1 MTDSSRHAP
10 LVEHITASF
19 ARLTATEKR
28 AARVLLDNYPM
39 AGLATAAS
47 FATAAGVSAPT
58 VLRLVDKLG
67 FNGYAEFQARLLEE
81 LEARLASPL
90 ERAGGGPGARENEV
104 HFLHRYAEQACA
116 NVMRSVEHLP
126 AAEIEAVSQL
136 LMNER
141 RRVYLVGGRFSAA
154 LARLFHARLHTVRGD
169 VHDLSGQSTA
179 WPEHLLDLRGRDV
192 VVVFDFRRYQ
202 KNVIRFAQ
210 DAAARGATVVLFT
223 DQWRSPAAK
232 VAGHVLSARTET
244 HSRWD
249 SAAAP
254 LVLVEVIL
262 AVITDQRWPSVEARI
277 KDLES
282 FQTQLERHGT

>member
-1 MTDSSRHAP
+1 MTGGARRWRGTVRAARRRRGASVGGGSRPPFLLQVLYQSESLQYLIRPRPSLALLEKDMTDSSRHAP
-10 LVEHITASF
+10 LVEHIPASF

-136 LMNER
+136 IMNEK

-154 LARLFHARLHTVRGD
+154 PARLVHAHLHA
-169 VHDLSGQSTA
+169 GQN
-179 WPEHLLDLRGRDV
+179 GR
-192 VVVFDFRRYQ
+192 
-202 KNVIRFAQ
+202 A
-210 DAAARGATVVLFT
+210 
-223 DQWRSPAAK
+223 
-232 VAGHVLSARTET
+232 
-244 HSRWD
+244 
-249 SAAAP
+249 
-254 LVLVEVIL
+254 
-262 AVITDQRWPSVEARI
+262 
-277 KDLES
+277 
-282 FQTQLERHGT
+282 